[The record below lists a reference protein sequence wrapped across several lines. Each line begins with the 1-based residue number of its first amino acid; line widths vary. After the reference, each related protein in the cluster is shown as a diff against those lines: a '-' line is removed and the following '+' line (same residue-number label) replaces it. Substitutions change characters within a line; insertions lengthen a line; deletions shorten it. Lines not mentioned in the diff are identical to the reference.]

1 MASRIR
7 GTRGRRSFLADNE
20 PRPYL
25 NRVTAL
31 ARRGVFAFIAHRVE
45 RAQQETRPTYE
56 GTSDTAYQ
64 ATCTRARSHLPLLLS
79 VCMGILICGAAES
92 VIAETP
98 CVAERCGQHQ
108 TAVCIRADGCPSGC
122 GVTCQTSEPQSLSSA
137 RHLPSASLVGKRISI
152 DIRTIGGILEDNDT
166 FHFELLTAQG
176 HRYATVLSELYA
188 DAHRICHVMT
198 LSRHI
203 SLFQECGFDGAR
215 GAELAKRWNSGIKEL
230 RELHEP
236 RAGTRD
242 PLGERAHEILQGL
255 LSDRQN
261 PLFLLENGSTLVP
274 LPTEQVGEVV
284 QGHARLPLAREIPLH
299 SCSLPKVA
307 KGSLLFDVCRSALP
321 YPPVSIEV
329 KNNFL
334 VLARQT
340 SDETDVLIQVSVKKA
355 GVEGTV
361 PIALLPLRVHAKSR
375 Y

>member
-1 MASRIR
+1 MASRTR
-7 GTRGRRSFLADNE
+7 ETRGRRGVVPDYD
-20 PRPYL
+20 PRPYH

-45 RAQQETRPTYE
+45 PAQQESRPTY
-56 GTSDTAYQ
+56 GRTSDTLYQ
-64 ATCTRARSHLPLLLS
+64 VTRTRARSHLPLLFT
-79 VCMGILICGAAES
+79 VCMAILGGAAES
-92 VIAETP
+92 AIAETP

-108 TAVCIRADGCPSGC
+108 TAVCLRGDGCPSGC
-122 GVTCQTSEPQSLSSA
+122 GLTCQTSEPQPLAWA
-137 RHLPSASLVGKRISI
+137 RHLPSASLVGKRLSI
-152 DIRTIGGILEDNDT
+152 DIRTIGGILENNET

-215 GAELAKRWNSGIKEL
+215 GAELAKRWNLGIKEL
-230 RELHEP
+230 RELNEP
-236 RAGTRD
+236 REDSRH

-255 LSDRQN
+255 LSDRQS

-334 VLARQT
+334 VLTRQT

-355 GVEGTV
+355 GVEGPV
-361 PIALLPLRVHAKSR
+361 PIAILPLRVHAKSR